1 MRLTRFPALLTCL
14 ALMGA
19 ALHASPAQAAIVQV
33 SVAGTVT
40 GIDNHLSLATNP
52 YGSLSVGD
60 TVTGSWS
67 YDTATPFGLVPIS
80 GTHFGYLVESMSFST
95 GGATGAFA
103 TFDEDRAVFN
113 LPGSGRVFPE
123 RSYLVSLQ
131 FAPNYFNA
139 IPPSALDMSAF
150 LFGSI
155 FGSYTAFPGSF
166 ISYTADVTRVA
177 SVSSVPIP
185 SAIWLF
191 LSSLL
196 AGLGLKW
203 SRQPRGTAALP
214 WLRAYARVRTR

>member
-1 MRLTRFPALLTCL
+1 MRFTRFPALLSCVV
-14 ALMGA
+14 LMVA
-19 ALHASPAQAAIVQV
+19 ALGASSTQAAIVQV
-33 SVAGTVT
+33 SVSGAVT

-52 YGSLSVGD
+52 YGSLSIGD
-60 TVTGSWS
+60 SVTGNWS

-80 GTHFGYLVESMSFST
+80 GTHYGYLVESMSFST
-95 GGATGAFA
+95 GGATGAYA
-103 TFDEDRAVFN
+103 TFDNDQAVFN

-131 FAPNYFNA
+131 FAPNYFDA

-166 ISYTADVTRVA
+166 ISYTANVTHVA
-177 SVSSVPIP
+177 SISSVPVP

-196 AGLGLKW
+196 AGLGVKW
-203 SRQPRGTAALP
+203 SRQSRGTAAAP
-214 WLRAYARVRTR
+214 SLRT